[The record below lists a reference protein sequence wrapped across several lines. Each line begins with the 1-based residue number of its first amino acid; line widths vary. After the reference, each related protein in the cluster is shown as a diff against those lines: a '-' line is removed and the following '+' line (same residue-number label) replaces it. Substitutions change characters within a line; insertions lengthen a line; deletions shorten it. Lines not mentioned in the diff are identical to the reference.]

1 MSQKTLSR
9 GNSAVSL
16 PLEIQT
22 IVPERQISQL
32 SSQEEKVDSPATL
45 AFLSP
50 LDPSLGEERLL
61 IEEVKTL
68 AVKLRMEG
76 QENKKLSII
85 KGSNELIR
93 RIDEVFSEI
102 EEQYSKIITAMKTS
116 KSVVE
121 NLRLLKAAMKDIE
134 GFYAALK
141 SAWMFLSKSKLTLRM
156 QNHYQTLR
164 GRCTQLL
171 TAVSLELLSG
181 RNAPAAE
188 ETPVLGSELYHT
200 GLYYFH
206 GLHGKPKNYIF
217 AFEKFVQGAEMGD
230 GECMVMTANCYLHGY
245 GVEENDTIGW
255 KWLEKAANYGKCPHA
270 KTEFAHQIILKLKRE
285 NKNAIKQFFQLER
298 RKSISEIMTGDKH
311 HQQQH
316 YGTRPSFDGND
327 MMGNNNGP
335 ATYGSVMID
344 DPTTPFDTTEGEF
357 EEDELIHHD
366 LQYAMKLL
374 LEAAGEGHIE
384 AKTLLG
390 TIYDES
396 GDYEAAAKWYSLASN
411 GGCSRAT
418 CLLANLLFY
427 SKTQFVG
434 TRQKAFSLFSMA
446 ARNGSPEAFNGLGLC
461 YESGIG
467 VEMNLISAIVAY
479 RQGAKLGNS
488 QAMYNLGY
496 LLVKNAIEI
505 MDENSAK
512 NKTKKTTRLSNKVI
526 NNDLGAEEEEIDE
539 IELFSELGIRVEDAL
554 KEGIHWLRA
563 AAENQIPDAAFQLG
577 RLYEQ
582 AIGLPF
588 DETAALSNYMFAANL
603 NHSRSALFGANL
615 CYKNNDMDSPNY
627 MKNMLKVAKLYLQ
640 AATAGE
646 VEAMNSYALLA
657 EDGRA
662 NAHTQRDIYLAASW
676 YYEACKNRYLPS
688 FLNLA
693 LLLASE
699 SIYSFPSLQGEMVSL
714 SQALQFL
721 EEELPREIDQDRL
734 DSFTAFYERATAKSK
749 VPAIGN
755 ANNEEDNGNMFLNP
769 LNEQQMVS
777 NQKPILHHPSSPS
790 HHHQNNSHFSP
801 LPPAPLPPLPMVAT
815 KDPAVDY
822 DRVRNNVDQWKTK
835 IQNQNQRIG
844 QRNNNNQ
851 LTDESASL
859 VLADNN
865 RRSFN
870 YNDKI
875 AHLNSREV
883 SSENVAI
890 FQPQNYYAQKN
901 NDLYVQ
907 TNSRSNSRTNSPE
920 HDRARQQ
927 QQMKN
932 NNNFIRDDRKVSFNQ
947 QQRMDSNNNSQ
958 QQHRQ
963 YVDMAFPSSSKYL
976 PLQLQ
981 QQKQQQN
988 HNNNDHPHS
997 LTRAGEMYVTNGAI
1011 PPPLYVPKAIAPEK
1025 PSGAS
1030 KPDLPAKSYSHNNN
1044 NSLLFPS
1051 EVRQSRERNHSF
1063 SGMADNES
1071 KGEERPNRKKEN
1083 NNNGNNSGNDRPRE
1097 YSPKRKETM
1106 ASYNM
1111 ELQEPLH
1118 NNPQEQ
1124 QEEDNTEAKKVT
1136 ASVSFSSF
1144 HFISFHFISFLIL
1157 DHFILLSYS
1166 VDVES
1171 FL

>member
-22 IVPERQISQL
+22 IAPERQISQL

-102 EEQYSKIITAMKTS
+102 EEQYSKIVATMKTS

-141 SAWMFLSKSKLTLRM
+141 NAWMFLSKSKLTLRM

-181 RNAPAAE
+181 RSAPAAE

-230 GECMVMTANCYLHGY
+230 GECMVMTANCYLHGF

-327 MMGNNNGP
+327 MVGNNGP
-335 ATYGSVMID
+335 ATYGSVAID

-374 LEAAGEGHIE
+374 LEAAGEGHVE

-446 ARNGSPEAFNGLGLC
+446 ARNGSPEAFNGVGLC

-467 VEMNLISAIVAY
+467 VEMNLISAIVSY

-496 LLVKNAIEI
+496 LLVKNSIEI

-512 NKTKKTTRLSNKVI
+512 NKTKKKPLSNKVI
-526 NNDLGAEEEEIDE
+526 NNDLEAEEEEINE

-615 CYKNNDMDSPNY
+615 CYKNSDMDSPNY

-640 AATAGE
+640 AAAAGE

-662 NAHTQRDIYLAASW
+662 NAHTQRDVYLAASW
-676 YYEACKNRYLPS
+676 YYEACKNRYLPA

-734 DSFTAFYERATAKSK
+734 DSFNAFYERATAKSK

-755 ANNEEDNGNMFLNP
+755 YNDQEENGNMFLNP

-777 NQKPILHHPSSPS
+777 NQKPILHHPSSSPS
-790 HHHQNNSHFSP
+790 LHQSSHLS
-801 LPPAPLPPLPMVAT
+801 PAPLPPLPTVVT

-844 QRNNNNQ
+844 QRNNNQ
-851 LTDESASL
+851 LSDESASL

-865 RRSFN
+865 NNRRGSFN
-870 YNDKI
+870 FNDKI

-907 TNSRSNSRTNSPE
+907 TNSRSNSRNNSPE
-920 HDRARQQ
+920 HDRTRQP
-927 QQMKN
+927 QQMMRN
-932 NNNFIRDDRKVSFNQ
+932 NNNMRDDRKVSFNQ
-947 QQRMDSNNNSQ
+947 QNRMDSNNNSQ
-958 QQHRQ
+958 QHRQ
-963 YVDMAFPSSSKYL
+963 YVDMTFPSSSKYL

-981 QQKQQQN
+981 QQQN
-988 HNNNDHPHS
+988 NNNNDHPHS
-997 LTRAGEMYVTNGAI
+997 LTRAGEMFVTNGAI

-1030 KPDLPAKSYSHNNN
+1030 KPDLPAKSFSSNN

-1071 KGEERPNRKKEN
+1071 KGEERNNRKKEN
-1083 NNNGNNSGNDRPRE
+1083 NNNGNNSGNDKPRE

-1118 NNPQEQ
+1118 NNPQQ
-1124 QEEDNTEAKKVT
+1124 QEEDTEAKKVT
-1136 ASVSFSSF
+1136 ASVSFQSFDFILDSRSF
-1144 HFISFHFISFLIL
+1144 HFYL
-1157 DHFILLSYS
+1157 
-1166 VDVES
+1166 
-1171 FL
+1171 